1 MSEGQTTS
9 TQRAGSAPVQVS
21 RRQGVEGAAA
31 AVPGGAGSAAA
42 ELHRFLVSLLEQQAG
57 LIGATCGVVYL
68 VGSSVRPAGIAAVY
82 PAPEAAAGE
91 GKGPRGGAG
100 AGALLDASM
109 LARMERIGAKA
120 AAEGRGVVE
129 AVTLTGDDG
138 LYHTEPTHRLIGC
151 PLVAAEQ
158 VHGASVLL
166 APLSGAAGRLPAAEG
181 IERLRLASA
190 RFEAFLWHQ
199 QAMGEA
205 HAKARLR
212 ETLELL
218 DAAQQGGD
226 AETMGSLFCH
236 ELARRFGCTRVSL
249 GLVWGDR
256 LRLTAVSGADELDR
270 RSAAAVALEA
280 AMEECADQDAE
291 IVYPQPPEMQADP
304 ALRRVTRAH
313 EQLSMKFGP
322 AAILSLPLRVEGD
335 LVGVVVL
342 EREASDPFPPAAVP
356 LMRLIAEFIGP
367 AVWTRRMADR
377 GVLAVARDRALEIAT
392 IAVGPRYTGAKALG
406 LLAALLV
413 TLMAVV
419 PIPGRV
425 VADAETRASVSRV
438 VSPPYQGYIAS
449 VEVRPGDEV
458 REGQVLATL
467 ETDETLKQLAYL
479 MSEAEKARTQQS
491 DARAKG
497 MHGDAAILAAT
508 IESLELQIALMRDRV
523 ERARITAPIS
533 GRVAQGDVELLV
545 GAQARPQEP
554 LFEIVGTD
562 PPVVVLDVE
571 ERDIGRVEVGQE
583 GWVSFAGEPG
593 RRVPVRVVRI
603 RPAATA
609 GEGANVFKVEAEM
622 LEEQAWVR
630 PGMTGTARLRDGTT
644 TALAWLMRP
653 LLDRLR
659 LYMWW

>member
-1 MSEGQTTS
+1 
-9 TQRAGSAPVQVS
+9 
-21 RRQGVEGAAA
+21 
-31 AVPGGAGSAAA
+31 
-42 ELHRFLVSLLEQQAG
+42 
-57 LIGATCGVVYL
+57 
-68 VGSSVRPAGIAAVY
+68 
-82 PAPEAAAGE
+82 
-91 GKGPRGGAG
+91 
-100 AGALLDASM
+100 M

-129 AVTLTGDDG
+129 AVTLNTDDG
-138 LYHTEPTHRLIGC
+138 LYHTEATHRLIGC

-166 APLSGAAGRLPAAEG
+166 APLSGPAARLPAAEG
-181 IERLRLASA
+181 IERLRLTAA

-236 ELARRFGCTRVSL
+236 ELARRFGCTRVSV
-249 GLVWGDR
+249 GLVRGSG

-313 EQLSMKFGP
+313 EELSTKFGP

-342 EREASDPFPPAAVP
+342 EREASDPFPPGAVP

-377 GVLAVARDRALEIAT
+377 GVLAVARDRAVEIAT
-392 IAVGPRYTGAKALG
+392 IAVGPRYTGAKAVG
-406 LLAALLV
+406 LLAALVV

-425 VADAETRASVSRV
+425 LADAETRASVSRV
-438 VSPPYQGYIAS
+438 ISPPYQGYIAS
-449 VEVRPGDEV
+449 VEVKPGDEV
-458 REGQVLATL
+458 AKGQVLATL
-467 ETDETLKQLAYL
+467 ETEETLKQLAYL

-508 IESLELQIALMRDRV
+508 IESLELQIGLMRDRV

-533 GRVAQGDVELLV
+533 GRVAQGDAELLV
-545 GAQARPQEP
+545 GAQATPQEP

-562 PPVVVLDVE
+562 PAVVVLDVD

-593 RRVPVRVVRI
+593 RRVPVRVVRV

-609 GEGANVFKVEAEM
+609 GEGANVYKVEAEM
-622 LEEQAWVR
+622 LEEQPWVR
-630 PGMTGTARLRDGTT
+630 PGMTGTARLQDGTT

-653 LLDRLR
+653 LMDRIR
-659 LYMWW
+659 LYLWW